1 MKEDVKVNKDDNL
14 ENKKDLNDSN
24 FENEKVKM
32 NNNHLK
38 EINNIEVNK

>member
-24 FENEKVKM
+24 FDNEKVKM